1 MFLEFCYSLILGL
14 SQTKET
20 FTKGD
25 ILNAISLHM
34 FLEFCYSLIL
44 GLSQTKETV
53 TKGDILNASTG
64 VNFKESLKKLQDLF
78 PHFDWENSSF
88 DTIR

>member
-1 MFLEFCYSLILGL
+1 M
-14 SQTKET
+14 K
-20 FTKGD
+20 
-25 ILNAISLHM
+25 NISLHM

>member
-1 MFLEFCYSLILGL
+1 
-14 SQTKET
+14 
-20 FTKGD
+20 
-25 ILNAISLHM
+25 M

-64 VNFKESLKKLQDLF
+64 INFEESLKKLQDLF
-78 PHFDWENSSF
+78 PHFDWEFNL
-88 DTIR
+88 DTVQQHHPVHCMKFSVISQIFLFILIHCIFF

>member
-1 MFLEFCYSLILGL
+1 M
-14 SQTKET
+14 K
-20 FTKGD
+20 
-25 ILNAISLHM
+25 NISLHM

-88 DTIR
+88 DTIRSNICKDIFFIYFFYIIYVV